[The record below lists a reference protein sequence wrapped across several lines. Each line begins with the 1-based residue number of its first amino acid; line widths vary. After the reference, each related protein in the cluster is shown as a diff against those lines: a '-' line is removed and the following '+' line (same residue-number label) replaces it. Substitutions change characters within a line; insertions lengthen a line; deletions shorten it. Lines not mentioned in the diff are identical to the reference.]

1 MNDQMMMSQQR
12 LGPFEMNTKTVST
25 RRPPLAPYNKV
36 TSLRLC
42 FIRTP
47 HNLELLWLTGCCNR
61 FQVPSSTAGSSSTV
75 NRTDI
80 PRFTEPTQVM
90 YDPVGSVYTERHA
103 ATTLRGDKLLRVYR
117 SGDMLLQQ
125 VARHVAATNRLVF
138 TGEFWWKSLSTQQ
151 NFVAVTSWANSIW
164 FDFVRLVAVTKFC
177 CGDKDFRK
185 NSRFVAVKCC
195 CNVLASMF
203 RGP

>member
-90 YDPVGSVYTERHA
+90 YDPVGSVYTKRHVT
-103 ATTLRGDKLLRVYR
+103 TTLRGDKPLRVYR
-117 SGDMLLQQ
+117 SGDRLLQQ
-125 VARHVAATNRLVF
+125 IASCLLEN
-138 TGEFWWKSLSTQQ
+138 FWENLCLHSRILS
-151 NFVAVTSWANSIW
+151 
-164 FDFVRLVAVTKFC
+164 
-177 CGDKDFRK
+177 
-185 NSRFVAVKCC
+185 
-195 CNVLASMF
+195 
-203 RGP
+203 P